1 MATTRDPSTSRA
13 PGLNTAL
20 VVALVVPLILLG
32 VLAWRSYER
41 AREEMWREVDAT
53 TDLAAEHITK
63 VFETTELLAEK
74 IEAQI
79 AGRSW
84 DAIAGDFGLS

>member
-1 MATTRDPSTSRA
+1 M
-13 PGLNTAL
+13 
-20 VVALVVPLILLG
+20 
-32 VLAWRSYER
+32 LAWRSYER

-53 TDLAAEHITK
+53 TDLAAEHIAK

-74 IEAQI
+74 IETQI

-84 DAIAGDFGLS
+84 RRDRRRSRLA